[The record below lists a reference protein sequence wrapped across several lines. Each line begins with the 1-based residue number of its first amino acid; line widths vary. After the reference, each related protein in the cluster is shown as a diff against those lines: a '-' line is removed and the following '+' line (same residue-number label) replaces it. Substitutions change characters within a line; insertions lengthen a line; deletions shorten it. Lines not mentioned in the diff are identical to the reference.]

1 MEQILYRY
9 NPWWE
14 NNFSVEGLIERESPL
29 QKLYK
34 NFHSKQIL
42 FITGIR
48 RIGKTSLLKLF
59 IHKLLNEENIHPQ
72 KIFFVSLDDY
82 LLDKYSIPDIVDH
95 FRSIQRLKYTD
106 KIFLFFDEVT
116 YKDDFELQ
124 LKNLTDH
131 QNVKI
136 IATSSSASHIRH
148 KKPYLTGRQFTM
160 ELLPLTFF
168 EYLKFKNLTIKKRD
182 KHLEKEYFKDFL
194 KTGGIPEY
202 VLTGDIEYLKE
213 LVDDI
218 LYKDIIAY
226 YHLKDE
232 QLIKDFF
239 LLLMERAGKQ
249 ISINKISSI
258 LSISVDT
265 ARRYLNMFANCYL
278 IHLMDRYG
286 KTNQRILSPKKI
298 YAADLGIRNI
308 FTGYRDFGSLFE
320 NYAFLRFKHIH
331 PRYLYEEKTE
341 IDFILN
347 DHLLVEAK
355 YHNED
360 IPKNQKRLLDSFP
373 GKSFMIVRNEE
384 DIRQALSKV
393 SRLSPN
399 SK

>member
-1 MEQILYRY
+1 MEQIFYRY

-14 NNFSVEGLIERESPL
+14 NNFNIKDLIERKTPL
-29 QKLYK
+29 QKLLK
-34 NFHSKQIL
+34 NLYSKQIL
-42 FITGIR
+42 FITGVR
-48 RIGKTSLLKLF
+48 RIGKTSLLKLL
-59 IHKLLNEENIHPQ
+59 INKLLNEENIHPQ

-82 LLDKYSIPDIVDH
+82 LLDKLSIAEIVDQ

-106 KIFLFFDEVT
+106 KIYLFFDEVT
-116 YKDDFELQ
+116 YKDNFELQ
-124 LKNLTDH
+124 LKNLIDH
-131 QNVKI
+131 HNVKI
-136 IATSSSASHIRH
+136 VATSSSAAHIRH
-148 KKPYLTGRQFTM
+148 KKPYLTGRQLTM
-160 ELLPLTFF
+160 ELLPLTFS
-168 EYLKFKNLTIKKRD
+168 EYLKFKNIRIEKRN
-182 KHLEKEYFKDFL
+182 KHLENEYFNDYL
-194 KTGGIPEY
+194 KTGGIPEF

-320 NYAFLRFKHIH
+320 NYAFLRFKHLKPKYI
-331 PRYLYEEKTE
+331 YQEKTE
-341 IDFILN
+341 IDFLLN
-347 DHLLVEAK
+347 NNLLVEAK
-355 YHNED
+355 YHEES
-360 IPKNQKRLLDSFP
+360 IPEKQKKLIESFSTNP
-373 GKSFMIVRNEE
+373 FMIVRNES
-384 DIRQALSKV
+384 DINKAVQKA
-393 SRLSPN
+393 
-399 SK
+399 